1 MPQIGL
7 LTHLKADP
15 VRFLN
20 LKTLPLP
27 STLAFADHEELNRL
41 QLLSMH
47 IRSEIQD
54 DTSCRLGG
62 SWYKCAETLHMAA
75 YAGCCTVPACDGGCP
90 EGHDRTPPRSNGTLS
105 AGTSSTLDLAI
116 SPTSPLAHVATIV
129 TVSAGHTFHTT
140 VTEYS
145 TPTSQSTSGPVPT
158 DQNSGNRKHVGA
170 IVGGTVGGVVLM
182 AAAIFLILLLRR
194 RRRTKEERR
203 ATLPPTYPIIR
214 GGEDMS
220 EHLTGTPSSSAG
232 TKNIAGNSSH
242 TSSESVPQLD
252 GIAIIPPNE
261 IGSDALGTI
270 PELPA
275 NEKDPFETPRTSEV
289 AEISQEGN
297 VYGVRACSDPDNHVM
312 SWANIHSMGNR
323 SAMSRLSR
331 PHTIPEGGV
340 WENIIPTKKM

>member
-1 MPQIGL
+1 MILHADLGAVGISAPKRFTWLRMQVAVPYLHAMVDVPKATTARRREVTIL
-7 LTHLKADP
+7 RATHPSFACLRKIRETYISVIA
-15 VRFLN
+15 
-20 LKTLPLP
+20 KTSP
-27 STLAFADHEELNRL
+27 
-41 QLLSMH
+41 
-47 IRSEIQD
+47 
-54 DTSCRLGG
+54 
-62 SWYKCAETLHMAA
+62 
-75 YAGCCTVPACDGGCP
+75 
-90 EGHDRTPPRSNGTLS
+90 GTLS